1 MFQTVFQVEQ
11 QKHNDMNELKELSR
25 FMAVEI
31 TTVVYGPYYGP
42 REDWPQKETTGEIFA
57 NPKNKRD
64 FPVIFERNYREHL
77 KAEPDTTPQDYQ
89 QYAKDYLLYLMRK
102 IESRY
107 KAPNKIGNYRWAERF
122 YNEYLINGLGFD
134 SVLSHDQLKKIYPK
148 MNEYCATSKKHFIA
162 ALTPRPLPPGFEPV
176 KWIHLNKKGKY
187 AGNPNQYS
195 FRAFLEVVTGG
206 KTIRKKQ
213 ISPEEGKPCFTQ
225 PDGQPMKLMKRQA
238 NDLYYQRYI
247 KRFSSWV

>member
-25 FMAVEI
+25 FMAVKIQPHLFAGE
-31 TTVVYGPYYGP
+31 TVNQPEP
-42 REDWPQKETTGEIFA
+42 GERYV
-57 NPKNKRD
+57 NPKSKRD

-89 QYAKDYLLYLMRK
+89 QYAKDYLSYLMRK

-134 SVLSHDQLKKIYPK
+134 SVLPPERLKYIYGDMK
-148 MNEYCATSKKHFIA
+148 QYCATSEKHFIA
-162 ALTPRPLPPGFEPV
+162 ALTPRPLPPGFERV
-176 KWIHLNKKGKY
+176 RWIHLNIKGKN
-187 AGNPNQYS
+187 AGEPNQYS
-195 FRAFLEVVTGG
+195 LRAFLEVLTGG
-206 KTIRKKQ
+206 KTITKAAVSR
-213 ISPEEGKPCFTQ
+213 CFAK
-225 PDGQPMKLMKRQA
+225 PDGQEMELGKPKKDA
-238 NDLYYQRYI
+238 YYQRYV
-247 KRFSSWV
+247 KTFGKLM